1 MRYSARASSS
11 MATACATTTTGCWR
25 RCRSPVRPAKPT
37 SAAGRASTAAT
48 SSRYWTSSNGAAW
61 SSAPPIRTTGDATS
75 SPSPA
80 PAPSAS
86 MPWTTSS
93 PASRRSCSHRWHR
106 PIASSSPSSC
116 ARSSTADRG
125 STAGVLLVADV
136 LAPGHRTARLV
147 VLLHG
152 DVHHEAVGRGAV
164 PVVLAGLEEHAVAG
178 PDLLDRA
185 ALALAEPDAFGDE
198 DRLSVRVGVPGGARA
213 GREVHECCGEGRA
226 AGGCG
231 DGVDVHIAGEPV
243 GRALHG
249 VDGAAGDLH
258 GLHPLL
264 AAGGWMPVRVAGVH
278 LRRSGRRRRPWRARR

>member
-1 MRYSARASSS
+1 MTLAWWFRGASD
-11 MATACATTTTGCWR
+11 R
-25 RCRSPVRPAKPT
+25 RR
-37 SAAGRASTAAT
+37 
-48 SSRYWTSSNGAAW
+48 
-61 SSAPPIRTTGDATS
+61 
-75 SPSPA
+75 A
-80 PAPSAS
+80 PAPSGQRL
-86 MPWTTSS
+86 T
-93 PASRRSCSHRWHR
+93 RRTALRSGSCR
-106 PIASSSPSSC
+106 P
-116 ARSSTADRG
+116 
-125 STAGVLLVADV
+125 TAGVLLVADV

-152 DVHHEAVGRGAV
+152 DVHHEAVGRRAV

-178 PDLLDRA
+178 ADLLDRA
-185 ALALAEPDAFGDE
+185 AFALAEPDAFGDE

-231 DGVDVHIAGEPV
+231 DGVDVDIAGEPV

-264 AAGGWMPVRVAGVH
+264 AAGGWCWFGWPGSPQAVWPPSTTMACPTVNAASCEH
-278 LRRSGRRRRPWRARR
+278 IHNTAAAISSGRPMRPIGSWPMTAARPSSVSPVKRRIISVSMMPGQTALMRMPCAA